1 MRGSYTESQ
10 LKTINAMA
18 VQLNRDNPNTTQ
30 LTAFF
35 KSEKFKEL
43 RAGYNGTPK
52 SLKEKLNK
60 ARKNLKKAD
69 KK

>member
-18 VQLNRDNPNTTQ
+18 VQLNRDNPSTQQ

-35 KSEKFKEL
+35 KSEEFEEL
-43 RAGYNGTPK
+43 RAEYKGTLK
-52 SLKEKLNK
+52 SLKQKLNLT
-60 ARKNLKKAD
+60 RKNLKKAD